1 MSYRITLYHITLSH
15 ITLHPLPV
23 PRLQLQICIGAP
35 VSKVTSLTTVPEE
48 ADAADA
54 AEAADGGLAE
64 EENSDPVDNK
74 PAADEVL
81 LLLDGGGTKAAM
93 EAQIL
98 EDVMTVLT
106 MMVEN
111 PEELVGVLR

>member
-1 MSYRITLYHITLSH
+1 MKPDRAL
-15 ITLHPLPV
+15 
-23 PRLQLQICIGAP
+23 A
-35 VSKVTSLTTVPEE
+35 KVTNLTTVTEEVKLEE
-48 ADAADA
+48 ADAA
-54 AEAADGGLAE
+54 EATDGGLAE
-64 EENSDPVDNK
+64 EENNSDPVDNK
-74 PAADEVL
+74 PAGDEVL

-106 MMVEN
+106 MMVES